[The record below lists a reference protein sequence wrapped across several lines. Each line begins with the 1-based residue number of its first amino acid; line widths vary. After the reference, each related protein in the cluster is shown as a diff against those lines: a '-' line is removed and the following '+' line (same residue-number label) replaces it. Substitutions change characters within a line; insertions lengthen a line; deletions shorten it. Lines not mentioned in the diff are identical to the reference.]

1 MEMYQKT
8 EAVRRALQHTL
19 RRGSSLYGSMPEA
32 LLARRASAPQPQ
44 PLPLLALKQRTLQA
58 AVSGEVGVWRGVEV
72 WRGEEYVCPGSRPM
86 LLHSNQQVREVSRG

>member
-19 RRGSSLYGSMPEA
+19 LRRGSSFYGSMPEA

-44 PLPLLALKQRTLQA
+44 PLPLPLLALKQRTLQA
-58 AVSGEVGVWRGVEV
+58 AVSGGGWRMG
-72 WRGEEYVCPGSRPM
+72 GCG
-86 LLHSNQQVREVSRG
+86 G

>member
-8 EAVRRALQHTL
+8 EAIRKALQHTL

-58 AVSGEVGVWRGVEV
+58 AVSVEVGVWGCGGVRSMCV
-72 WRGEEYVCPGSRPM
+72 LAPGQCFSTPT
-86 LLHSNQQVREVSRG
+86 REVSRG